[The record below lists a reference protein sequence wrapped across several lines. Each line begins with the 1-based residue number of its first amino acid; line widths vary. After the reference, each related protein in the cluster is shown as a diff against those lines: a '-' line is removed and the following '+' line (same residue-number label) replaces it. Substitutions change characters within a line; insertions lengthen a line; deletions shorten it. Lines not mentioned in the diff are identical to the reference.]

1 MVTALRLSAIT
12 KQQYAEREIF
22 NMALQ
27 SRTITVGADKDVN
40 NGGKN
45 YASGQVI
52 YIKNEAGV
60 LAPIFRDIDGQ
71 DPIAQ
76 NTISNVTNAKG
87 QFTFFVEEGNYTAE
101 YNDQSTPL
109 FVFGADYFNNQ
120 IDFVT
125 NQILSNTQPYSA
137 GNFTDGFTFTELNQY
152 GNATVNDGGT
162 DYATTF
168 WYIGGTLPH
177 TVAPL
182 TDPRNFPLLYQQRDF
197 NSAEFVATKTTE
209 NAQDFIDSFALKIF
223 QSPTD
228 GLTKINTR
236 TLLGGEVYEVRKV
249 SDGSFADIY
258 TDKEGLNPI
267 DQNGSSNVS
276 GSNGVIELFVLG
288 QDYYITVNG
297 VRVDFETSHTLT
309 PFDFGASKNPA
320 VDSGDALF
328 KYWQYCL
335 SNGLT
340 FDISG
345 GHEFLVTGVNY
356 TDGSVKS
363 YFQTEEVD
371 DVTVVFGTSKIKIV
385 PPDGQAQANLFDVK
399 QTNGFKFDSIN
410 FEVDVDKATAGENVR
425 TMIIRNG
432 FVSGSNDVK
441 GSFVKAKNAEG
452 VQFTTDLDDYTLN
465 GFNSVYR
472 SKGLRILDMKID
484 NSDMPF
490 TFANEY
496 TGYGL
501 TCQNSGDDCVIDNLV
516 VNNIHRAVFVY
527 GAKGVYINGG
537 KVTQSNATTVNL
549 GAYGSVED
557 CEIKLELVQ
566 NTNLA
571 TDLVRIRPNEIG
583 TSGGDSLDLDGGRTH
598 FMKNITLDLIEGGN
612 ATSVQSGLE
621 VNKSAG
627 DGSDSDISFENI
639 TIKLQSNFPNIS
651 RGMTIFDKAKAQN
664 SSSMSV
670 ADFKI
675 IDTRCS
681 SNCRISLL
689 ESAVGNIVVKDSY
702 FSRSVICE
710 YGSAASTTPNEDSW
724 IIFDNTQVGFTVSET
739 GDYDVPVQF
748 VNGSKVAT
756 VINSANKVPPQNK
769 IFLNSHIGTR
779 FFSNKPRWGVY
790 TNIDNSNAMYN
801 PSNPTSNLIG
811 GSSSFGSEATP
822 KFTDVIAP
830 SDNTTSDVGEIFHEY
845 FFNNSV
851 WGATKGNSVDI
862 YIKKDGT
869 SEYAIAQGYLLSEG
883 ISTKDFQA
891 GKFKLKVFNVINT
904 GVTEVFSPEDFSVS
918 VEDANTLRF
927 SCAIEA
933 EDMAV
938 SIYDS

>member
-1 MVTALRLSAIT
+1 
-12 KQQYAEREIF
+12 
-22 NMALQ
+22 MALQ

-45 YASGQVI
+45 YVSGQVI

-60 LAPIFRDIDGQ
+60 LAPIFRDIGGL
-71 DPIAQ
+71 DPIPQ

-101 YNDQSTPL
+101 YNDQSTAL

-168 WYIGGTLPH
+168 WYIGGSLPH
-177 TVAPL
+177 TVSPL
-182 TDPRNFPLLYQQRDF
+182 TNPRDFPLLYQQRDF
-197 NSAEFVATKTTE
+197 NSAEFVATKTSDS
-209 NAQDFIDSFALKIF
+209 AQDFIDSFALKIF

-228 GLTKINTR
+228 GLTEINTR

-258 TDKEGLNPI
+258 IDKEGLTPI
-267 DQNGSSNVS
+267 AQNGTNNVS
-276 GSNGVIELFVLG
+276 GSDGAVVFFVLG
-288 QDYYITVNG
+288 QDYYITVGG

-309 PFDFGASKNPA
+309 PFDFGASKNPD
-320 VDSGDALF
+320 VDSGEALF

-335 SNGLT
+335 NNGLT

-345 GHEFLVTGVNY
+345 GHGFLATGVNY
-356 TDGSVKS
+356 NDGSVKS
-363 YFQTEEVD
+363 YFQTEQNDNVN
-371 DVTVVFGTSKIKIV
+371 VVFGTSKIKIV
-385 PPDGQAQANLFDVK
+385 PPDGQGQANLFDVK
-399 QTNGFKFDSIN
+399 QTRGFTFDVIN
-410 FEVDVDKATAGENVR
+410 FEVDAAKASAGENVR
-425 TMIIRNG
+425 SLVIRHG
-432 FVSGSNDVK
+432 DTK
-441 GSFVKAKNAEG
+441 GSGDINGYCIKGINAG
-452 VQFTTDLDDYTLN
+452 GILLSTDLDDYTLN
-465 GFNSVYR
+465 GFDSVFR
-472 SKGLRILDMKID
+472 SKGLHILDVNID

-501 TCQNSGDDCVIDNLV
+501 ICQNSGDDCVIDNLV

-527 GAKGVYINGG
+527 GAKGVYVNGG

-557 CEIKLELVQ
+557 CDIKLELVQ

-571 TDLVRIRPNEIG
+571 TDLVRVRPNELG
-583 TSGGDSLDLDGGRTH
+583 TSGGGSLDLDGGRTH
-598 FMKNITLDLIEGGN
+598 YMKNITLDLIEGGD
-612 ATSVQSGLE
+612 ATSIQSGLE
-621 VNKSAG
+621 VNKSTG
-627 DGSDSDISFENI
+627 DGSDSDIRFESI
-639 TIKLQSNFPNIS
+639 TIKLQSDFPNIS
-651 RGMTIFDKAKAQN
+651 RGMTILDKAKSQN
-664 SSSMSV
+664 SSNMSV

-675 IDTRCS
+675 IDTRCR

-689 ESAVGNIVVKDSY
+689 ENTVGNILVKDSY

-710 YGSAASTTPNEDSW
+710 YGSPANNTPNEGSW
-724 IIFDNTQVGFTVSET
+724 IIFDNTKIGFTISEVD
-739 GDYDVPVQF
+739 DYDTPVQF
-748 VNGSKVAT
+748 INGSKVAT
-756 VINSANKVPPQNK
+756 VISSANKVPPQNK
-769 IFLNSHIGTR
+769 VFLNSYIGTR

-790 TNIDNSNAMYN
+790 TNIDNSSAMFN
-801 PSNPTSNLIG
+801 PSNPTSNLVG

-822 KFTDVIAP
+822 KVTDVIAP
-830 SDNTTSDVGEIFHEY
+830 ADNTTSDVGEIFHEY

-851 WGATKGNSVDI
+851 WGATKSNPVDI
-862 YIKKDGT
+862 YVKKDGT

-883 ISTKDFQA
+883 ISTKDFET

-904 GVTEVFSPEDFSVS
+904 GITEVFSPGDFSVS